1 MHAYH
6 YVYTYYSLGEYNGIM
21 YSITLHALYSLYH
34 ALLHDLGVQR
44 LCTLMM
50 EM

>member
-1 MHAYH
+1 MHTIMYIH
-6 YVYTYYSLGEYNGIM
+6 TTLYM

-34 ALLHDLGVQR
+34 DVLHDLGVQS